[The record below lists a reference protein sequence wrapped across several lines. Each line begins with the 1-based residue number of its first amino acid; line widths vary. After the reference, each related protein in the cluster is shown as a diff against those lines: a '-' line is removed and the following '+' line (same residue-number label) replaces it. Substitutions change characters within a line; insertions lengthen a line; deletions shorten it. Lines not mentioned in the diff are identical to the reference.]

1 MRLRTQVIAIMVGL
15 SLLSCGQLLALDNRA
30 DEALSKGKKL
40 YADGRYE
47 EAMDRFIDVFVTGN
61 PDQIAQANEYVN
73 LIHFDRGGVVPP
85 KQVPYDKELEDR
97 QNVGVQGKNLF
108 DKDSKKKDKG
118 DTEVPLSSL
127 KEVPVQEEKEVLTKP
142 EVSKTEEVPSVQE
155 TVAAANEQ
163 EIKEQKESEEKEDA
177 KIEEESKDTDKDADS
192 KESTALV
199 VNEEEKEPEQTEEI
213 IEEDSFPKGSAKK
226 VRALQKQTEEMK
238 RIEMRDEIL
247 TRFKENKD
255 IQVYFRSGHID
266 AIDITASALFKG
278 AAINKKA
285 HDALDDIY
293 SLMILE
299 NAPAYFI
306 LPEGS
311 YTDEVTLQGV
321 RQAVTLNSYLINRGI
336 SPARMNLNMGLTTQ
350 EPPEKF
356 SDLAGISIVF
366 DYTGKARLKSKLQE
380 NNLPPVLSLAVYP
393 FKEITPALG
402 ETFVIDFSVTEASA
416 PVQKWTLQIVSHSTD
431 GHYYVVK
438 QLSGEEALIHQ
449 VFWNGRKQFFGQFL
463 PVGKYTVV
471 LKATDEEGRERI
483 LKRQLVLK
491 EDPRKI
497 ENAFI
502 KTEADVEKAELNN
515 TAKQGNLDYTQKRL
529 WTKPG
534 KKLVSVVM
542 PEDSSEDVLPAT
554 LNNGQEAQTDNI
566 AEIPQEPEGYDS
578 ASYGATQNPYDV
590 TANPYDDNSSG
601 EENYSGNF

>member
-15 SLLSCGQLLALDNRA
+15 SLLSCVPLLALDNRA
-30 DEALSKGKKL
+30 EEALSKGKKL

-85 KQVPYDKELEDR
+85 KQVPYDKELENR
-97 QNVGVQGKNLF
+97 QNIGVQGKNLF
-108 DKDSKKKDKG
+108 DKTAKKDDKS

-127 KEVPVQEEKEVLTKP
+127 KEVPVEEEKEVLTKP

-155 TVAAANEQ
+155 TVAAAD
-163 EIKEQKESEEKEDA
+163 EQKVEEQKKSEA
-177 KIEEESKDTDKDADS
+177 KDDRNTAEELKDTDS
-192 KESTALV
+192 EESTMSAV
-199 VNEEEKEPEQTEEI
+199 EEEEPEQTEEI
-213 IEEDSFPKGSAKK
+213 IEEDSFPKGSTKK
-226 VRALQKQTEEMK
+226 VRALQKQTEEMQ
-238 RIEMRDEIL
+238 RLEMRNEIL
-247 TRFKENKD
+247 ARLKENKD
-255 IQVYFRSGHID
+255 IQVYLRSGHID
-266 AIDITASALFKG
+266 AIDIAANALFKG
-278 AAINKKA
+278 PVISKKA
-285 HDALDDIY
+285 QDFLGDIY

-311 YTDEVTLQGV
+311 YTEEVTLQGV

-356 SDLAGISIVF
+356 SDLEGISIVF
-366 DYTGKARLKSKLQE
+366 DYEGEARLKSKLQE
-380 NNLPPVLSLAVYP
+380 KNLPPVLSLAVYP
-393 FKEITPALG
+393 FKEITPALD

-471 LKATDEEGRERI
+471 LKATDKEGRERI

-542 PEDSSEDVLPAT
+542 PEDSLEDVLPAA

-566 AEIPQEPEGYDS
+566 AEIPQEPEGDNS